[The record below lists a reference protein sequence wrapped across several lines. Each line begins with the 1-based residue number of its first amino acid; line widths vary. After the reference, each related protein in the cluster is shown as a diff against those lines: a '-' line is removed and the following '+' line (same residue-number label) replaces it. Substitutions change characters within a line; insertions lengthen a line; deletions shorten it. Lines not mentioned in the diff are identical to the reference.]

1 MIWNA
6 RCGKALRNRGTCYTS
21 RFAMRAK
28 SRQEP
33 KRKREAA
40 GPRLVA
46 HAALPTRYGRFTIY
60 GFEGRGPQEE
70 AVALVR
76 GSLNGKSAPL
86 VRVHSQCLTGD
97 VLTSLRCDCRAQL
110 ELSLKKIG
118 QASSGILVY
127 LPQEGRG
134 IGLMNKLRAYELQDG
149 GMDTVEANETL
160 GFAADARDY
169 DFSAQILK
177 KLGTTK
183 IRLLSNNPEKVRQ
196 LESSGIRV
204 IERVPCQPRVSKISR
219 AYLKT
224 KKRKMGHLLK
234 GI

>member
-6 RCGKALRNRGTCYTS
+6 RCGKALRNRGSCYTP

-118 QASSGILVY
+118 QASSGILLY

-134 IGLMNKLRAYELQDG
+134 IDRKS
-149 GMDTVEANETL
+149 T
-160 GFAADARDY
+160 
-169 DFSAQILK
+169 
-177 KLGTTK
+177 
-183 IRLLSNNPEKVRQ
+183 RLN
-196 LESSGIRV
+196 SSHRCI
-204 IERVPCQPRVSKISR
+204 
-219 AYLKT
+219 
-224 KKRKMGHLLK
+224 
-234 GI
+234 